1 MRLLISFLVT
11 MFYFVKKK
19 NTLVKSFHFLAFLT
33 LLQRRFSQ
41 YNLEKLP
48 WKGCVNA
55 IDLTGVTKLIFM
67 SFMKGINFQRELLS
81 ICKLHSKTV
90 GLFYPFKK
98 NKTKIFLDTKMK
110 KVLFLNYQ
118 NKSEISKKV

>member
-1 MRLLISFLVT
+1 M
-11 MFYFVKKK
+11 
-19 NTLVKSFHFLAFLT
+19 
-33 LLQRRFSQ
+33 
-41 YNLEKLP
+41 
-48 WKGCVNA
+48 NA

>member
-1 MRLLISFLVT
+1 
-11 MFYFVKKK
+11 
-19 NTLVKSFHFLAFLT
+19 
-33 LLQRRFSQ
+33 
-41 YNLEKLP
+41 
-48 WKGCVNA
+48 
-55 IDLTGVTKLIFM
+55 
-67 SFMKGINFQRELLS
+67 MKGINFQRELLS

-118 NKSEISKKV
+118 NKSEISKKVWMNSQKIWYTRKRIVMPNE